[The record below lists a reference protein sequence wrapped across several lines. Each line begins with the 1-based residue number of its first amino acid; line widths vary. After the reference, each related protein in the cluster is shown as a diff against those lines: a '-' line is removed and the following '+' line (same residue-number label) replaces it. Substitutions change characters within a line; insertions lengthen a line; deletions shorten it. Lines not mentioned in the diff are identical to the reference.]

1 MKKFWKKVSINKI
14 SSNSFQ
20 IMLDERIL
28 QTPLKRELV
37 LPNLNLTQEIVKEW
51 DQDSKNINTETMIF
65 YSLISTS
72 LDKIIDNRNLYI
84 DDILDYIDTDLI
96 CYRAENPKEL
106 VELQKNKWDPIILLI
121 EKYISTKVQI
131 FQGILPKKQHA
142 NVHSKL
148 NNLINQFNIFEISA
162 LHRITNITGSILLS
176 LCVLKKDISANDVF
190 ELSFLDELWQEKNWG
205 FDKETSQK
213 RKEISIELNKSIF
226 FSDCLECK
234 NVF

>member
-1 MKKFWKKVSINKI
+1 MKKSWEKVSIKKI
-14 SSNSFQ
+14 SHNSFQ

-65 YSLISTS
+65 YGLMSTS

-226 FSDCLECK
+226 FLDCL
-234 NVF
+234 

>member
-1 MKKFWKKVSINKI
+1 MKKSWKKVSINKI
-14 SSNSFQ
+14 SPNSFQ

-65 YSLISTS
+65 YGLMSTS

-84 DDILDYIDTDLI
+84 NDILDYIDTDLI

-213 RKEISIELNKSIF
+213 RKEISIELNKSVF
-226 FSDCLECK
+226 FSDCLK
-234 NVF
+234 

>member
-1 MKKFWKKVSINKI
+1 MKKFWKKVSIKKI

-51 DQDSKNINTETMIF
+51 DQHSKNINTESMIF

-72 LDKIIDNRNLYI
+72 LDKIIDNKNLYI
-84 DDILDYIDTDLI
+84 NDILDYIDTDLL

-121 EKYISTKVQI
+121 EKYIQTRVRV
-131 FQGILPKKQHA
+131 FQGVLPKKQHST
-142 NVHSKL
+142 VHVRL
-148 NNLINQFNIFEISA
+148 NNLINQFDIFEISA
-162 LHRITNITGSILLS
+162 LHRLTNITGSIFLS
-176 LCVLKKDISANDVF
+176 LCVLKKDILSNEVF
-190 ELSFLDELWQEKNWG
+190 ELSFLDELWQAENWG
-205 FDKETSQK
+205 FDDETSKK
-213 RKEISIELNKSIF
+213 RKEISIELNRSIYF
-226 FSDCLECK
+226 LDCL
-234 NVF
+234 

>member
-1 MKKFWKKVSINKI
+1 MKKFWKKVSIKKI

-37 LPNLNLTQEIVKEW
+37 LPNLNLTKEIVKEW
-51 DQDSKNINTETMIF
+51 DQSSKNINTESMIF
-65 YSLISTS
+65 YSLVSTS

-121 EKYISTKVQI
+121 EKYIDSKVQV
-131 FQGILPKKQHA
+131 FEGVLPKKQHSTIH
-142 NVHSKL
+142 VRL
-148 NNLINQFNIFEISA
+148 NNLINQFDIFEISA
-162 LHRITNITGSILLS
+162 LHRITNITGSIFLS
-176 LCVLKKDISANDVF
+176 LCALKKDISKKEIF
-190 ELSFLDELWQEKNWG
+190 QLLFLDELWQAENWG
-205 FDKETSQK
+205 FDEESSQK
-213 RKEISIELNKSIF
+213 RKEISIELNKSMSF
-226 FSDCLECK
+226 LDCL
-234 NVF
+234 

>member
-1 MKKFWKKVSINKI
+1 MKKFWKKVSIKKI

-51 DQDSKNINTETMIF
+51 DQVSKNINTESMIF
-65 YSLISTS
+65 YGLISTS
-72 LDKIIDNRNLYI
+72 LDKIIDNKNLYI

-121 EKYISTKVQI
+121 EKYIGTKVHV
-131 FQGILPKKQHA
+131 FEGVLHKKQHYT
-142 NVHSKL
+142 VHDRL
-148 NNLINQFNIFEISA
+148 NNLINQFDIFEISA
-162 LHRITNITGSILLS
+162 LHRITNITGSIFLS
-176 LCVLKKDISANDVF
+176 LCVLKKDISKNEIF

-205 FDKETSQK
+205 FDEENSQK
-213 RKEISIELNKSIF
+213 RKEISIELNRSIIF
-226 FSDCLECK
+226 LDSL
-234 NVF
+234 